1 MPALLLAA
9 LITASS
15 PRALPPSRP
24 ALLVT
29 VHQDSRDPL
38 DGATLRAVDRLV
50 GAVWRPYAEVT
61 VRSESDALAIPA
73 DDLLTVVIT
82 DRLPATGE
90 ALGWIQFVD
99 GEPTHTIYV
108 SRGAALRLAAQGR
121 WEGRAISDWPAKVR
135 DRFLV
140 RAIAVA
146 MAHEVGHYLLRSTS
160 HSASGLMRAHFT
172 VADLMNAS
180 PREYRLDAPAETIV
194 RARTRDYLLARDE
207 TPAEARP

>member
-9 LITASS
+9 LITAAS
-15 PRALPPSRP
+15 PRALPASRP

-38 DGATLRAVDRLV
+38 DGAALRAIDRLV
-50 GAVWRPYAEVT
+50 GLVWRPYAEVT
-61 VRSESDALAIPA
+61 VRSEADALAIPA

-99 GEPTHTIYV
+99 GQPTHTIYV
-108 SRGAALRLAAQGR
+108 SRGAAMRLAAQGH
-121 WEGRAISDWPAKVR
+121 WAGQAIAEWPVKVR
-135 DRFLV
+135 DLFLV

-160 HSASGLMRAHFT
+160 HTATGLMRARFT
-172 VADLMNAS
+172 VADLMDAS
-180 PREYRLDAPAETIV
+180 PREYRLDAPAETIL
-194 RARTRDYLLARDE
+194 RERTRGYLLARE
-207 TPAEARP
+207 GTPADARP